1 MTGEVDYSFTQQ
13 SRYPLLANLAK
24 LLKRKCPETCLN
36 GTAQSVDAQDN
47 QYDTLLLSC
56 SVTQTL

>member
-1 MTGEVDYSFTQQ
+1 MCLALFLAAVQ
-13 SRYPLLANLAK
+13 SNF
-24 LLKRKCPETCLN
+24 CPETCLN
-36 GTAQSVDAQDN
+36 GTAQSVDDQDN